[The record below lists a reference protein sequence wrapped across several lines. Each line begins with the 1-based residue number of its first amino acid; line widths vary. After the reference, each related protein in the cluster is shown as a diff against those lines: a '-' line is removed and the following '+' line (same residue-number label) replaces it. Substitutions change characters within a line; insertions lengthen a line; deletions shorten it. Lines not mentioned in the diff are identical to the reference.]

1 MREAAASLTTNMLL
15 RVLYAV
21 LSSAAGRPSAVQYL
35 VVVTAACILISAAK

>member
-21 LSSAAGRPSAVQYL
+21 LSSAGGRPSVVQYL
-35 VVVTAACILISAAK
+35 VVTAACILISTAK

>member
-21 LSSAAGRPSAVQYL
+21 LSSATGRPSAVRYL
-35 VVVTAACILISAAK
+35 VVTAAGILIPDAK